1 MSDSKLLGPVGLV
14 SPQMALLEGRLR
26 TAQNL
31 ASAKPLGQDS
41 KGSAQ
46 HEKEIEKAATQFEA
60 LLVQEMIKEMWA
72 TVPKGGLLSGSSE
85 EDTYQEMYR
94 QALAQSI
101 AERQSI
107 GVKDVIIRDIKA
119 SESRTK
125 KADAAG
131 PDEAS

>member
-1 MSDSKLLGPVGLV
+1 MSDSKLLGPSGMI

-26 TAQNL
+26 AAQNL
-31 ASAKPLGQDS
+31 ASSNALGQGA
-41 KGSAQ
+41 KGAAQ
-46 HEKEIEKAATQFEA
+46 HEQEIEKAATQFEG

-72 TVPKGGLLSGSSE
+72 TVPKDGLLSGSSE

-101 AERQSI
+101 AEGQSI

-119 SESRTK
+119 AEGRVK
-125 KADAAG
+125 KADTTG
-131 PDEAS
+131 PNEAS

>member
-1 MSDSKLLGPVGLV
+1 MSDSKLLGPSGMI
-14 SPQMALLEGRLR
+14 SPQMALLEGRVR
-26 TAQNL
+26 AAQDL
-31 ASAKPLGQDS
+31 ASAKPLGQGA
-41 KGSAQ
+41 KGTAQ
-46 HEKEIEKAATQFEA
+46 HDQEIEKAATQFEG

-101 AERQSI
+101 AENQSI

-119 SESRTK
+119 AEGRAK
-125 KADAAG
+125 KAGAAG